1 MDYRKSVFAACKR
14 LGIDQEERHALQRQ
28 ITGKAS
34 STEFDDR
41 DWSRLLDHLNKMTG
55 AHTAPPWAGKPQ
67 TWRAGCEALGGKIE
81 ALLADMGLPWRYLT
95 HSSRGPSM
103 VRRLAGVD
111 RLKFADHAGLSA
123 IIAALSRRAEKQ
135 SKAPDALPLPDFL
148 RNQRNLSQENKQ
160 KP

>member
-14 LGIDQEERHALQRQ
+14 LGIQQEERHALQLQ
-28 ITGKAS
+28 VTGKAS
-34 STEFDDR
+34 TTEFDER

-67 TWRAGCEALGGKIE
+67 TWRAGCEARGAKIE
-81 ALLADMGLPWRYLT
+81 ALLADQGLPWRYLT

-111 RLKFADHAGLSA
+111 RLEFAGAEGLDA
-123 IIAALSRRAEKQ
+123 IIAALSRRAAKQ
-135 SKAPDALPLPDFL
+135 GKAA
-148 RNQRNLSQENKQ
+148 Q
-160 KP
+160 

>member
-14 LGIDQEERHALQRQ
+14 LGIDADERHALQRQ
-28 ITGKAS
+28 VTGKAS
-34 STEFDDR
+34 TTEFVEA

-67 TWRAGCEALGGKIE
+67 TWRVGMEARGAKIE
-81 ALLADMGLPWRYLT
+81 ALLADQGLPWRYLT

-111 RLKFADHAGLSA
+111 RLEFAGEYGLDA
-123 IIAALSRRAEKQ
+123 IIAALSRRATKQ
-135 SKAPDALPLPDFL
+135 GKA
-148 RNQRNLSQENKQ
+148 Q
-160 KP
+160 